1 MFKNKIPGQY
11 FKKKNTHTQLGSF
24 IILTIS
30 EKGNALFQILVL
42 TLSLTQ

>member
-11 FKKKNTHTQLGSF
+11 FKKKTHTQLGSF

-42 TLSLTQ
+42 TLSMTQ